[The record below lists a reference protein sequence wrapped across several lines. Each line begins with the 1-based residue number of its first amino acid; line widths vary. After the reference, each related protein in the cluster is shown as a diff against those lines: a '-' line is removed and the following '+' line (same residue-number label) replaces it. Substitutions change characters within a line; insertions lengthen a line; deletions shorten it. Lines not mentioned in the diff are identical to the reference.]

1 MLAPCSAV
9 VSQAGDGDDE
19 ACTVE
24 AKITGHIRP
33 EATAGDVLL
42 TASDLGGET
51 MRPGLAAWRAGV
63 RGTSRAR
70 RGCPDAARRPAP
82 G

>member
-9 VSQAGDGDDE
+9 VSQADDGDDE

-42 TASDLGGET
+42 TASDLGGK
-51 MRPGLAAWRAGV
+51 P
-63 RGTSRAR
+63 
-70 RGCPDAARRPAP
+70 
-82 G
+82 